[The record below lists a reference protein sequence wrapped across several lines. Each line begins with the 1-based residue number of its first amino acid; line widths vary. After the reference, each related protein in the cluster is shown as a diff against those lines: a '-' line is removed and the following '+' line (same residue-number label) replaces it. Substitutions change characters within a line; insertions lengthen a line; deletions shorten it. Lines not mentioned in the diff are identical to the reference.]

1 MHTTE
6 LLPPP
11 SESAVAPAAVSAPY
25 HEPNAEGIFEQ
36 YERVMLP
43 GLPVK
48 CAGEFYIA
56 WTVAGGAKAFQ
67 AGWFLVMQ
75 QPKNNS
81 KSLPRT
87 NGTAHATRA
96 EALRWLIDEVA
107 APFFSDHKGART
119 RLAAWR
125 AKVLPEVVV
134 EASEPAAA
142 VLAPEPIA
150 EPMAAV
156 APAAAVGSAFGS
168 IPVDEIELNPHN
180 PRTEIDEA
188 ELAELADSIKAQ
200 GGLIQAIAVRDL
212 GTDVKPRYRL
222 IAGERRWRAHQL
234 LRWTMIE
241 AKVFVGVDDAK
252 AEEMALIENLQRA
265 QLNPMEEA
273 LGFVGLR
280 DRHGYT
286 NEKIS
291 ERTGRSPLVVSQMS
305 ALTLLPLSLQSL
317 VRTGVLSKS
326 IARELVT
333 ERWILSAVEKE
344 AAQAKRVRLGG
355 AAKHGN
361 HDLARELRAVMQR
374 PEFCEVLAK
383 WVIESKARLL
393 DLEAQQAPRA
403 AMEALKN
410 AKLVAEVSDY
420 RAQIDVNSA
429 ALIVEAS
436 DTSLWHLAPA
446 QWKAEKA
453 ELDRLAKEKQ
463 AADEAKA
470 AARVRTALV
479 ERVNVRT
486 EDLARGNLKY
496 ASLMGEE
503 ARYAAHLPA
512 EMVAEG
518 IDEQDRETLV
528 CLKPEALKAL
538 KVREAELIAR
548 DTAAKLPAL
557 VERAVATVKRIKKI
571 GGRELA
577 FIIDTA
583 QRGQA
588 GMQWT
593 ALDGKAFSDLGLPPP
608 EDLTRQSLAEMEPV
622 DLARVAIL
630 STLYNS
636 KHGELSGALRWVL
649 NIEDLGLAE
658 ESAERREALL
668 AAAASEVFPPVELD
682 PKRLG
687 EWQRAHGLGMPVAE
701 IARSYGVAE
710 ADVRGAL
717 GLGNDP
723 NHQRART
730 ENTSL

>member
-48 CAGEFYIA
+48 CAGEFYLA

-75 QPKNNS
+75 QPKNTS

-125 AKVLPEVVV
+125 AQVLPVPAGEDRGVARGGAAVV
-134 EASEPAAA
+134 EPSAAA
-142 VLAPEPIA
+142 PVVAA
-150 EPMAAV
+150 EKSGGEGDWPAV
-156 APAAAVGSAFGS
+156 ASAFGS
-168 IPVDEIELNPHN
+168 IPVEEIEPNPHN
-180 PRTEIDEA
+180 PRTVLEVD
-188 ELAELADSIKAQ
+188 ELAELADSIRAQ
-200 GGLIQAIAVRDL
+200 GGLIQPIAVRDM
-212 GTDVKPRYRL
+212 GAEAKPRYRL
-222 IAGERRWRAHQL
+222 IAGWRRWQAHQRL
-234 LRWTMIE
+234 KWPMIE
-241 AKVFVGVDDAK
+241 AKVFMGVDDAR
-252 AEEMALIENLQRA
+252 AEELALIENLQREK
-265 QLNPMEEA
+265 LNAMEEA

-280 DRHGYT
+280 DRHGYDVA
-286 NEKIS
+286 KIH
-291 ERTGRSPLVVSQMS
+291 ERTGKAASTIYNAFRL
-305 ALTLLPLSLQSL
+305 AELPEEVRAL
-317 VRTGVLSKS
+317 VRAGKFAASKAVQLGAS
-326 IARELVT
+326 ARWSRRAEHCCALAEWFVAGEATLVEVQACVGDRLAPAAAEALAAAKLAVEITAYRDQLEPDDFRARAERDPGAELVEDHT
-333 ERWILSAVEKE
+333 GR
-344 AAQAKRVRLGG
+344 
-355 AAKHGN
+355 
-361 HDLARELRAVMQR
+361 
-374 PEFCEVLAK
+374 
-383 WVIESKARLL
+383 
-393 DLEAQQAPRA
+393 
-403 AMEALKN
+403 
-410 AKLVAEVSDY
+410 
-420 RAQIDVNSA
+420 
-429 ALIVEAS
+429 
-436 DTSLWHLAPA
+436 LWHLAPA

-453 ELDRLAKEKQ
+453 ELDRIAKEKQ

-717 GLGNDP
+717 GLGNKQGVP
-723 NHQRART
+723 MRT
-730 ENTSL
+730 DH